1 MTGITRP
8 LTSIKTVNTLLIT
21 ELTCPENWSLIFPSI
36 SANLSCLCWSD
47 TNWSW
52 TSARS
57 GINDKLCSE
66 FKQHWQFDRRA
77 IKHDTFSLSLL
88 WCSGSWSDATFL
100 IWFFRSVK
108 YFHFPWRDDMER
120 IDNGISSMWS
130 HTDKRSLQPGTTRYF
145 IFYRS
150 GCGIRVMY
158 IIWEWEEA
166 CPQFITNKKTRMFSP
181 VCNLLETRNKPR
193 KQQKLNA
200 KLFGNSSSVPPSWGR
215 SGVIN
220 IKTKYLDGDHF
231 GNISLRGLETRVFIL
246 DPPSLTNWGNGKDW
260 ILISSRRPR

>member
-1 MTGITRP
+1 MPLHWGRFLEREWMLGKASDLARTYLIRMKAVRVYHLYHVTTYQSPPTQLSITDNPRPRPQCGILAPGPAVMTGITRP

-57 GINDKLCSE
+57 GINDKLCSK

-77 IKHDTFSLSLL
+77 IKHDTFSLSL
-88 WCSGSWSDATFL
+88 WCCSGSWSDATFL

-108 YFHFPWRDDMER
+108 YFQFPWRDDMQR

-130 HTDKRSLQPGTTRYF
+130 LEQRDISNF
-145 IFYRS
+145 IGQDVGY
-150 GCGIRVMY
+150 GWCI
-158 IIWEWEEA
+158 
-166 CPQFITNKKTRMFSP
+166 
-181 VCNLLETRNKPR
+181 
-193 KQQKLNA
+193 
-200 KLFGNSSSVPPSWGR
+200 
-215 SGVIN
+215 
-220 IKTKYLDGDHF
+220 
-231 GNISLRGLETRVFIL
+231 
-246 DPPSLTNWGNGKDW
+246 
-260 ILISSRRPR
+260 

>member
-1 MTGITRP
+1 MNTRSIFKKRMNAWKRIRFGTDLSYPHEGCASVSPVSRQNISPPTQLSITDNPRPRPQCGILAPGPAVMTGITRP

-52 TSARS
+52 ASARS

-77 IKHDTFSLSLL
+77 IKHDTFSLSL
-88 WCSGSWSDATFL
+88 WWCCSGSWSDATFL

-108 YFHFPWRDDMER
+108 YFQFPWRDDMER

-130 HTDKRSLQPGTTRYF
+130 HADKKPGTTRYF

-158 IIWEWEEA
+158 I
-166 CPQFITNKKTRMFSP
+166 CT
-181 VCNLLETRNKPR
+181 
-193 KQQKLNA
+193 
-200 KLFGNSSSVPPSWGR
+200 
-215 SGVIN
+215 
-220 IKTKYLDGDHF
+220 
-231 GNISLRGLETRVFIL
+231 
-246 DPPSLTNWGNGKDW
+246 
-260 ILISSRRPR
+260 